1 MAVTPNPID
10 KPGEGQSQNV
20 YSDTVLD
27 HARNPRNVGDDPHPD
42 GYAIITGPCGDTMGM
57 WLRVRGDVIDRITFW
72 TDGCGPS
79 IACGSMATEM
89 TTGKRVTEALKI
101 SQDEIIDRLGG
112 LPEESRHCALLAANT
127 VKEAVRDYIS
137 LKKEPWKKAYRNKR

>member
-1 MAVTPNPID
+1 MAAESAAND
-10 KPGEGQSQNV
+10 KPNIEQSQNT
-20 YSDTVLD
+20 YSNTVID
-27 HARNPRNVGDDPHPD
+27 HARNPRNVGDDPYPD

-57 WLRVRGDVIDRITFW
+57 WLRVKGDVIDRITFW

-89 TTGKRVTEALKI
+89 TTGKRVAEALKI
-101 SQDEIIDRLGG
+101 TQDEIINRLGG
-112 LPEESRHCALLAANT
+112 LPDESRHCALLAANT

-137 LKKEPWKKAYRNKR
+137 LKKEPWKKAYRGSK

>member
-1 MAVTPNPID
+1 MAAESAANDNPNI
-10 KPGEGQSQNV
+10 EQSQNM
-20 YSDTVLD
+20 YSDTVID
-27 HARNPRNVGDDPHPD
+27 HARNPRNVGDDPYPD

-57 WLRVRGDVIDRITFW
+57 WLRVKGDVIDRITFW

-101 SQDEIIDRLGG
+101 TQDEITDRLGG

-137 LKKEPWKKAYRNKR
+137 LKKEPWKKAYRSSK

>member
-1 MAVTPNPID
+1 MATEPDPND
-10 KPGEGQSQNV
+10 KPEIERPQNI
-20 YSDTVLD
+20 YSDTVID
-27 HARNPRNVGDDPHPD
+27 HARNPRNVGDDPYPD
-42 GYAIITGPCGDTMGM
+42 GYAIVTGPCGDTMGM
-57 WLRVRGDVIDRITFW
+57 WLRVKGNAIDRITFW

-89 TTGKRVTEALKI
+89 ITGKSVAEALKI
-101 SQDEIIDRLGG
+101 TQDDIIERLEG

-137 LKKEPWKKAYRNKR
+137 LKKEPWKKAYRNRG

>member
-1 MAVTPNPID
+1 MAAEATPND
-10 KPGEGQSQNV
+10 KEQAQNI
-20 YSDTVLD
+20 YSDIVVD
-27 HARNPRNVGDDPHPD
+27 HAQNPRNAGDDPYPD

-89 TTGKRVTEALKI
+89 TTGKRVAEALKI

-127 VKEAVRDYIS
+127 VKEAIRDYIS
-137 LKKEPWKKAYRNKR
+137 LKKEPWKKAYRNKP